1 MLLPIVLFTPD
12 LPENAAL
19 VVSGDGTAVCARFT
33 GHLRTATLSHIYSLE
48 ERQARRRLGR
58 QFVFADALELDE
70 APGTDLQLAHLER
83 EVKKLLA
90 GFSALEQDTTV
101 VAPPWGCG
109 AFGGDVR
116 VKLLVLWLAA
126 SLSGRVKELRVVLV
140 PYFRDLLGPSFDI
153 AAKKYATMTPATIWK
168 LLSACEEPET
178 IWGMQ

>member
-19 VVSGDGTAVCARFT
+19 VVSGGTAVWAHFT
-33 GHLRTATLSHIYSLE
+33 GHLRTATLSQIYSPE
-48 ERQARRRLGR
+48 QRQVHRRTGR

-70 APGTDLQLAHLER
+70 APGTDLQQVHLER

-90 GFSALEQDTTV
+90 GFSALEQGTTV
-101 VAPPWGCG
+101 IAPPWGCG
-109 AFGGDVR
+109 AFGGDLR
-116 VKLLVLWLAA
+116 VKLLLIWLAA

-153 AAKKYATMTPATIWK
+153 TAKKYATMTPAAIWK
-168 LLSACEEPET
+168 LLSACEGPEV
-178 IWGMQ
+178 IWRIQ